1 MTSQCDAVAER
12 LALGE
17 PLDSLADH
25 VASCG
30 GCTRLVEM
38 PRRIGAARQ
47 ELDPGLGFSAR
58 MTAGAQHRIAVRRR
72 RRVTAGLAA
81 AMAAGALGVLVFT
94 RQADA
99 PASTAAIARQ
109 PLAEEPRPA
118 AAEEADVDLLVNLA
132 DTERSLRLSASWRAL
147 EEPLGAY
154 RRLVEEVQAGAE
166 VDAEADPEA
175 DAEVDAE
182 ADAEVEGDVP

>member
-17 PLDSLADH
+17 PLEPLADH
-25 VASCG
+25 VASCA

-72 RRVTAGLAA
+72 RRVAAGLAA
-81 AMAAGALGVLVFT
+81 TVAAGTLGVFVFT
-94 RQADA
+94 RA
-99 PASTAAIARQ
+99 PAEQAAPAVSLPEQ
-109 PLAEEPRPA
+109 PSEEPRPA
-118 AAEEADVDLLVNLA
+118 PAEPADVDVLVNLA
-132 DTERSLRLSASWRAL
+132 DTRRSLRVSANWKEL
-147 EEPLGAY
+147 ERPLAAY
-154 RRLVEEVQAGAE
+154 RKLVEEVRA
-166 VDAEADPEA
+166 A
-175 DAEVDAE
+175 DAEGE
-182 ADAEVEGDVP
+182 AP

>member
-1 MTSQCDAVAER
+1 
-12 LALGE
+12 
-17 PLDSLADH
+17 
-25 VASCG
+25 
-30 GCTRLVEM
+30 M

-99 PASTAAIARQ
+99 PASTAAIAPR

-118 AAEEADVDLLVNLA
+118 AEEEADVDLLVNLA
-132 DTERSLRLSASWRAL
+132 DTERSLRLSASWSAL
-147 EEPLGAY
+147 EAPLGAY
-154 RRLVEEVQAGAE
+154 RRLVDEVQADPGVDPE
-166 VDAEADPEA
+166 VDPEADPGADPEA
-175 DAEVDAE
+175 DAEV
-182 ADAEVEGDVP
+182 EGDAP